1 MLDWC
6 LLSCICK
13 PGSNVSA
20 YTLYRMKVRGHSI
33 FWDVEKNVPDWVKA
47 LSRSKLLPALNT
59 HLDYMINL
67 ARGKSVTFHSLLII
81 SLTPRLYGPHGQ
93 PCQGQVSH
101 FSLHISYLP
110 CSTIVLT
117 TWANWT
123 RALWSLSTTCVVLS
137 FVQINKGD

>member
-1 MLDWC
+1 MGNDSAEILFQSFRQEAVVSGSGMGRDVKEFRQLKLRKPVFTCWTGAYC
-6 LLSCICK
+6 LCLCK

-93 PCQGQVSH
+93 PCQG
-101 FSLHISYLP
+101 
-110 CSTIVLT
+110 
-117 TWANWT
+117 
-123 RALWSLSTTCVVLS
+123 
-137 FVQINKGD
+137 